1 MNELHHKPL
10 TVLGKISDHF
20 FFSKPSCM
28 MQRGPT
34 LAVCNCELGPL
45 LVVLLYLDQKT
56 IAWNYRITEMRSY
69 LRSHSRCELLR
80 GTMTKANKHHA
91 TVEYISWHTEW
102 QYDVVSQKQLTLSTF
117 PLFTASRSNFCI
129 SLGSCTSKSELSLEL
144 WQNNMEITILEPVT
158 YTRLTFLHLFQCWLR
173 ECLYKTLNNGAKP

>member
-10 TVLGKISDHF
+10 TVLSKISDHF

-34 LAVCNCELGPL
+34 LVVCNCELGPL
-45 LVVLLYLDQKT
+45 LVVLLYLDQKRMHET
-56 IAWNYRITEMRSY
+56 TGSQKWG
-69 LRSHSRCELLR
+69 HSRCELLR
-80 GTMTKANKHHA
+80 GTMTKAKKHHA

-102 QYDVVSQKQLTLSTF
+102 HCDVVCQKQLTFSTF

-144 WQNNMEITILEPVT
+144 WQNKMEITILELVT
-158 YTRLTFLHLFQCWLR
+158 CTRLTIFHLFQC
-173 ECLYKTLNNGAKP
+173 